1 MSAEAWISLVC
12 AVVSVLS
19 LLATVGFAIL
29 AGRSASRAESIT
41 MGEAETSLR
50 SAISSTRQRVEDL
63 SVQIGVALDG
73 KRPDEFTAKDR
84 RRLETL
90 EKAFRSA
97 VEDNLNAYEDACAK
111 YVDRKIDTE
120 RFKKSYVSEIQRLCA
135 EKTSVIT
142 DLMHPDTTSKFQA
155 IWKVYREWHIHEK

>member
-1 MSAEAWISLVC
+1 MD
-12 AVVSVLS
+12 
-19 LLATVGFAIL
+19 
-29 AGRSASRAESIT
+29 GR
-41 MGEAETSLR
+41 R
-50 SAISSTRQRVEDL
+50 S
-63 SVQIGVALDG
+63 
-73 KRPDEFTAKDR
+73 DELKAQDK
-84 RRLETL
+84 RRLEIL

-111 YVDRKIDTE
+111 YVDGKIDKE
-120 RFKKSYVSEIQRLCA
+120 RFKKSYISEVQRLCA